1 MNTNT
6 LVRWENKW
14 NPFREMDDLQGRLNA
29 LIGRAFGRMPMRG
42 DADTDEAL
50 TLSAWAPLV
59 DITEDEKAY
68 LIKAELPEVKK
79 EDLKVAVEDG
89 VLTLSGERKF
99 EKEEKGNRYHRV
111 ERAYGSFARSFTVP
125 DDADADK
132 VRAEFKDGVLLVRL
146 EKSEKAKPKTLEV
159 QVA

>member
-1 MNTNT
+1 MNT
-6 LVRWENKW
+6 LVRWENTL
-14 NPFREMDDLQGRLNA
+14 NPFKEMNDLHGRLNA
-29 LIGRAFGRMPMRG
+29 LMGRAFGRMPMR
-42 DADTDEAL
+42 DEAGADEAI

-59 DITEDEKAY
+59 DITEDEKSY

-99 EKEEKGNRYHRV
+99 EKEEKGKRYHRV

-146 EKSEKAKPKTLEV
+146 EKSEKAKPKTIEV

>member
-1 MNTNT
+1 MNT

-14 NPFREMDDLQGRLNA
+14 NPFREMDDLHGRLNA
-29 LIGRAFGRMPMRG
+29 LIGRAFGRMPMRS
-42 DADTDEAL
+42 DADADEAI

-59 DITEDEKAY
+59 DVTEDEKAY
-68 LIKAELPEVKK
+68 TIKAELPEVRK
-79 EDLKVAVEDG
+79 EDLKVSVEDG

-99 EKEEKGNRYHRV
+99 EKEEKGKRYHRV

-125 DDADADK
+125 EDADAAK
-132 VRAEFKDGVLLVRL
+132 VNAEFKNGVLLVRL
-146 EKSEKAKPKTLEV
+146 EKSERAKPKTIEV

>member
-1 MNTNT
+1 MNT
-6 LVRWENKW
+6 LVRWDNKW
-14 NPFREMDDLQGRLNA
+14 NPFREMDDLHGRLNA

-42 DADTDEAL
+42 EADADEAI

-59 DITEDEKAY
+59 DITEDDKAY

-89 VLTLSGERKF
+89 VLTLSGERKL
-99 EKEEKGNRYHRV
+99 EKEEKNKRYHRV

-125 DDADADK
+125 DDADASK

-146 EKSEKAKPKTLEV
+146 EKSEKAKPKTIEV